1 MRLREKK
8 MRTLLI
14 DNYDSYTYN
23 LYQLLADISEDEVLV
38 IKNDEYSWQEVQDLS
53 FDLVVISPGPG
64 TPTKKE
70 DFGVCEELIRY
81 CKKPIFAVCLG
92 HQGLYHI
99 LGGEVG
105 KAPVAMHGRLSKIYH
120 KERGIF
126 QNLKQGI
133 EVVRYHSLL
142 CKGIVPDCLEV
153 EARTEEGLIM
163 ALSHKTRPIW
173 SVQFHPESICTEN
186 GREMLENF
194 FRLGREFYEK
204 EEEFIYEVID
214 FLGEGEE
221 IFQKL
226 YPKFPKVLWLDS
238 SKVEEGLA
246 RFSIFGLSSVEKGHS
261 LTYHV
266 DSGVVKK
273 SWENG
278 KIEEFSESIFDYL
291 QRNQKSWKLKEEL
304 PFDFQLGYIGYF
316 GYELKKECV
325 TGNQHS
331 YEYPDAQF
339 RYVDRAVVLDHL
351 EKKLYLLS
359 EGREKVWIEE
369 VKEILQSAES
379 YQEREHFSDYPRVAF
394 VTSRE
399 QYLENIRK
407 SQELISQGESYEI
420 CLTNRLDIF
429 AKIHPVDYYLL
440 LRKVSPGPYSA
451 FLPYENI
458 SIASSSMEKFLTI
471 DRNRI
476 VETKPIKGTIR
487 RGNTAEEDAN
497 LKRSLAEEEK
507 NKSENLMIVDLLRND
522 LGKVS
527 EIASVKVPKLM
538 AVETYTTLHQLVSTI
553 TGKVASQYDSID
565 VIKASFPGGSMT
577 GAPKKRTLEIIDHLE
592 KVPRGVYS
600 GSIGFLANN
609 GTADFNIVIRTA
621 IIEKEKVSLGV
632 GGAIIALSNPE
643 EEFEEILLKAKGVL
657 RAFQLYFKGNTEE
670 EIEIEGSIE

>member
-1 MRLREKK
+1 M
-8 MRTLLI
+8 
-14 DNYDSYTYN
+14 
-23 LYQLLADISEDEVLV
+23 
-38 IKNDEYSWQEVQDLS
+38 
-53 FDLVVISPGPG
+53 
-64 TPTKKE
+64 
-70 DFGVCEELIRY
+70 
-81 CKKPIFAVCLG
+81 
-92 HQGLYHI
+92 
-99 LGGEVG
+99 
-105 KAPVAMHGRLSKIYH
+105 
-120 KERGIF
+120 
-126 QNLKQGI
+126 
-133 EVVRYHSLL
+133 
-142 CKGIVPDCLEV
+142 
-153 EARTEEGLIM
+153 
-163 ALSHKTRPIW
+163 
-173 SVQFHPESICTEN
+173 QFHPESICTEN

-204 EEEFIYEVID
+204 EEEFIYEVMD

-221 IFQKL
+221 IFRKL

-278 KIEEFSESIFDYL
+278 RIEEFSESIFDYL
-291 QRNQKSWKLKEEL
+291 QRNRKSWKLKEEL

-394 VTSRE
+394 VE
-399 QYLENIRK
+399 NKKQYLENIRK

-440 LRKVSPGPYSA
+440 LRKVSPGSYSA

-487 RGNTAEEDAN
+487 RGNTAEEDEK
-497 LKRSLAEEEK
+497 LKRSLVEEEK

-632 GGAIIALSNPE
+632 GGAIIALSNAE

-670 EIEIEGSIE
+670 EIEIEASIE